1 MTPCSQIESK
11 DKVSMETSV
20 LTKVHLPPKSDVKS
34 TVTGV
39 TSVGKEQFIEDTYFS
54 LCLTCLK

>member
-1 MTPCSQIESK
+1 
-11 DKVSMETSV
+11 METSV
-20 LTKVHLPPKSDVKS
+20 LTMVHLPPKSDGKS

-54 LCLTCLK
+54 LYLTRFK